1 MMTVKGCYQN
11 ETKSASWTE
20 ELVKLF
26 LLPLSIDRLRCC
38 TGKEFSYFFPGCSS
52 VRVERD

>member
-52 VRVERD
+52 VRVEWD